1 VIDDGSKDKTPDI
14 LNELKQDWN
23 ELYNNQSRQGLQI
36 KRVVRSWNA
45 GWDLMRNEKLPM
57 ADYRLTATDD
67 TECAPDYAFRKIS
80 YLDSKKYCN
89 CFK

>member
-1 VIDDGSKDKTPDI
+1 MQT
-14 LNELKQDWN
+14 
-23 ELYNNQSRQGLQI
+23 
-36 KRVVRSWNA
+36 
-45 GWDLMRNEKLPM
+45 WDLMRNEKLPM

-67 TECAPDYAFRKIS
+67 TECAADYAFRVIS

>member
-1 VIDDGSKDKTPDI
+1 MDYKS
-14 LNELKQDWN
+14 E
-23 ELYNNQSRQGLQI
+23 GLI
-36 KRVVRSWNA
+36 GA
-45 GWDLMRNEKLPM
+45 GMQAWDLMRNEKLPM